1 MPGSMHSTGYPP
13 GIPPGI
19 HPGGLLLMLARRAC
33 CVVPPLS
40 TPDAAAPPP
49 PQVIALTLYA
59 YSAHRRSADGVQLLG
74 VKEGRGIS
82 TPAG

>member
-1 MPGSMHSTGYPP
+1 MPSPMHCTGYPL
-13 GIPPGI
+13 GIP
-19 HPGGLLLMLARRAC
+19 PGGLLLMLARRAC

-40 TPDAAAPPP
+40 TPDAAAPAP